1 MEKKFKIEL
10 ELTKQ
15 EIEMILLFGYGSVTK
30 ENIETKLKSFDE
42 LNKNGKYIEFDSEF
56 ECDFRSILRIGFM
69 TFAKLKNIKLDY
81 PIVKYQKRKFII
93 KNLDAKFVNIENL

>member
-15 EIEMILLFGYGSVTK
+15 EIEIILLLGYGNVT
-30 ENIETKLKSFDE
+30 EEHIEGKLKAFDE
-42 LNKNGKYIEFDSEF
+42 LNKNEKYIKFNSEF
-56 ECDFRSILRIGFM
+56 EWDFRSILRMGFM

-81 PIVKYQKRKFII
+81 PIEKYQKRKFII
-93 KNLDAKFVNIENL
+93 KNLDAEFIDIEKL